1 MDPNDPLKQ
10 FRKDFHQKIFKNP
23 PETVVALGEAAGK
36 KAGNAWHRELLLG
49 ILAGFFIGLGG
60 AVALATAGGISKLT
74 VTSSTVN
81 NVTTVTNSAPILTK
95 LALGATFPV
104 GLVLVV
110 VLGAELFTGNV
121 MVMALGLMA
130 KKITWQ
136 QFLANWG
143 LSYLGNF
150 IGATLVGGLML
161 GCKTYSTEPYL
172 SFLTNMT
179 VAKVYEDWGTLFIR
193 GVMCNILVCAAISM
207 STSSEDIMS
216 KVVVIYAAIFSF
228 VVCGFEH
235 SIANMFYL
243 STGIFYGANA
253 GFGDYLWR
261 NLLSVTLGNI
271 VGGVIV
277 LAAPYF
283 YIYYVVLA
291 PKVLMPK
298 SEIIASRQRRVSG
311 SSMRNSPTLAK
322 RPMPTAS
329 KQSDRDVEMGTKKSK
344 DRENLIEKKEADNGH
359 THEKLDE

>member
-1 MDPNDPLKQ
+1 
-10 FRKDFHQKIFKNP
+10 
-23 PETVVALGEAAGK
+23 V
-36 KAGNAWHRELLLG
+36 
-49 ILAGFFIGLGG
+49 
-60 AVALATAGGISKLT
+60 S
-74 VTSSTVN
+74 
-81 NVTTVTNSAPILTK
+81 NSAPILTK
-95 LALGATFPV
+95 LALGATFPVPPPSLSFLSLPSLSFLPLIFLLLQV

-150 IGATLVGGLML
+150 IGATLMGGLML

-179 VAKVYEDWGTLFIR
+179 VAKVYEDWGTLFLR
-193 GVMCNILVCAAISM
+193 GVMCNILVCAGATHLLSAPLLLFSLYLFRLAISM

-216 KVVVIYAAIFSF
+216 KCVVIYAAIFSF

-253 GFGDYLWR
+253 GFGYSLSLTVPSLPALSSSSRHSSFSDYLWR